1 MGRKKND
8 EEEDNKYKKIPRSSR
23 ICLRCTHKYSSHI
36 DVKCLKITQR
46 KPERKECDC
55 KGFISN
61 LHELQFEIDTLER
74 KIENTDDEDKITLFR
89 HRIKDVEEVI
99 ERNKSLKAID

>member
-1 MGRKKND
+1 MGRKKN
-8 EEEDNKYKKIPRSSR
+8 EGEEDNKYKKVPRSSR

-74 KIENTDDEDKITLFR
+74 KIENSEDEAKITLFR
-89 HRIKDVEEVI
+89 HRIKEVEEVI

>member
-1 MGRKKND
+1 MGRKKIEGED
-8 EEEDNKYKKIPRSSR
+8 DNKYKKIPRSSR

-46 KPERKECDC
+46 KPERKECNC

-61 LHELQFEIDTLER
+61 IYELQFEIDSLER
-74 KIENTDDEDKITLFR
+74 KIMSSEDPELILMLKEKILGVKE
-89 HRIKDVEEVI
+89 IIYK
-99 ERNKSLKAID
+99 NKSLKVID

>member
-1 MGRKKND
+1 MGRKKN
-8 EEEDNKYKKIPRSSR
+8 EVEEDTKYKKIPRSSR

-36 DVKCLKITQR
+36 DVKCLKIIER

-61 LHELQFEIDTLER
+61 IHELQFEIDTLER
-74 KIENTDDEDKITLFR
+74 KIESSQDEEKITFFR
-89 HRIKDVEEVI
+89 QKIKQVEEVM